1 MCFLTDIFCVRF
13 KTAEEEV
20 LYLITQSFSQMSALI
35 MHIICQGS
43 FAKRKKKP
51 VKKQN
56 QFSFFFLK
64 MQKYYQAMLKSE
76 KKGAVPTKSKKSKSR
91 LLVTSW
97 CLLFQLYPKLG
108 QSIMQFHYPQLFL
121 SRNHFSPSV
130 IVLPLDLVAA
140 FTL

>member
-56 QFSFFFLK
+56 QFSFFF
-64 MQKYYQAMLKSE
+64 SE
-76 KKGAVPTKSKKSKSR
+76 NAEILLGNAKKLKKGGCTNE
-91 LLVTSW
+91 
-97 CLLFQLYPKLG
+97 
-108 QSIMQFHYPQLFL
+108 I
-121 SRNHFSPSV
+121 
-130 IVLPLDLVAA
+130 
-140 FTL
+140 

>member
-56 QFSFFFLK
+56 QFSFF
-64 MQKYYQAMLKSE
+64 SE
-76 KKGAVPTKSKKSKSR
+76 NAEKLLGNAKKLKKGGCTNE
-91 LLVTSW
+91 
-97 CLLFQLYPKLG
+97 
-108 QSIMQFHYPQLFL
+108 I
-121 SRNHFSPSV
+121 
-130 IVLPLDLVAA
+130 
-140 FTL
+140 